1 MVVYTCHLYGD
12 SKTGFWVWIAVSNI
26 VLFKLLMIKVNY
38 ILYDFHI
45 VYSLSNLFTVTSGL
59 NPSIQKASN
68 YRNNTDLCEWP
79 IMHSL
84 AYILYSAMKLRLI
97 SQNKGTN
104 LLSTSLYRT
113 HSIYDFFKLRSVKKK
128 SVSTDDRVQYHVV
141 KINSDLL
148 NDELVKSSQC
158 QFVSTTHTGELLM
171 EYWIDFNE

>member
-1 MVVYTCHLYGD
+1 MVAYTCHLCGD

-68 YRNNTDLCEWP
+68 YRNNTVLYEWP

-148 NDELVKSSQC
+148 NDD
-158 QFVSTTHTGELLM
+158 LLNPLSVNLSAQYTQ
-171 EYWIDFNE
+171 ENCWWHIE